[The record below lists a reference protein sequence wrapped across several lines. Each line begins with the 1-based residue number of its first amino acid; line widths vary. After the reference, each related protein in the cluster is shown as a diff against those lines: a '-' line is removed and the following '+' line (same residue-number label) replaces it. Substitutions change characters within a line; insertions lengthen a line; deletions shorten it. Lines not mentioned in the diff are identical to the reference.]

1 MSREKGIMK
10 EQLRK
15 LYPPGFEWREEL
27 ISAAV
32 LFGLAVLLSWQYL
45 FRLGRMT
52 HNLYTY
58 DRYGERFIRPDAWA
72 DSYSELIQ
80 GSFWGFLLPVVFLA
94 VMVIWHY
101 ISYWRQAKSIYVMRR
116 LPKRGVVF
124 FSCIK
129 GPVLCVALLA
139 LAAGILWILYLGLYW
154 LVVPAECIPR
164 LV

>member
-1 MSREKGIMK
+1 M
-10 EQLRK
+10 
-15 LYPPGFEWREEL
+15 

-32 LFGLAVLLSWQYL
+32 LFGLAFLLSWQYL

-58 DRYGERFIRPDAWA
+58 DRYGARFLRPDALA

-80 GSFWGFLLPVVFLA
+80 GSFNGFLLPFVFLA
-94 VMVIWHY
+94 VMVIMHY
-101 ISYWRQAKSIYVMRR
+101 IYYWKRTKSIYVMRR

-129 GPVLCVALLA
+129 GPVLCVALLTF
-139 LAAGILWILYLGLYW
+139 AAGVLWMLYLGLYW
-154 LVVPAECIPR
+154 LVVPAECVPR
-164 LV
+164 LI

>member
-1 MSREKGIMK
+1 MRRKRGMMK
-10 EQLRK
+10 EWLRK
-15 LYPPGFEWREEL
+15 LYPPGYEWREEL

-32 LFGLAVLLSWQYL
+32 LFGLAFFLSWQYL

-58 DRYGERFIRPDAWA
+58 DRYGERFLRPDAVA
-72 DSYSELIQ
+72 DAFSELIQ
-80 GSFWGFLLPVVFLA
+80 GSFRGFFLPFVFLA

-101 ISYWRQAKSIYVMRR
+101 ICYWRHTKSIYVMRR

-124 FSCIK
+124 LSCVK
-129 GPVLCVALLA
+129 GPVLGAALLA
-139 LAAGILWILYLGLYW
+139 LAAGILWMLYLGLYW
-154 LVVPAECIPR
+154 LAVPAECLPR